1 MKKMCHIKIFFAII
15 LLVFLPGLSASGKS
29 SGTEENA
36 TGGFEFN
43 TSRRSINIPARIS
56 NNLVV
61 IPIRINDSP
70 PLNFILDTGVN
81 TTILIEPMIA
91 QVFEFPIEEVVYILG
106 LGNEGIIEAGM
117 AKGLTFTMR
126 GITGENMN
134 LIVIPDGILSFSE
147 FFGFPVHGII
157 GNDLFKQF
165 PVRINYRTNTVRV
178 YRKPTYPVRRR
189 SQIIPLEIENN
200 KPYVWVKIEGDEEGK
215 TDSLRLLVDMGA
227 TNPVFL
233 NHSFKYLTETRIP
246 SFLGKGISGELEGEM
261 GRLRKLE
268 IGEFRIE
275 EPLAAYPQDDF
286 LSAASFNIQWEGILG
301 AGILSRFHVI
311 LDYQSQKLILRKNRN
326 FGREFHSNL
335 SGMDIIAEGLRFNE
349 YKVNHV
355 RENSVAFEAGI
366 LPGDRIISINR
377 SEVTR
382 MNIDEIVGIF
392 NQSPGTLLQIQII
405 RDEMILQKNIRL
417 REDI

>member
-1 MKKMCHIKIFFAII
+1 MTNMHYIIKFLLIFI
-15 LLVFLPGLSASGKS
+15 LVFTPGFKTFGKS
-29 SGTEENA
+29 LDTLD
-36 TGGFEFN
+36 TPGGFEFN
-43 TSRRSINIPARIS
+43 TNRRSIAIPANIS

-61 IPIRINDSP
+61 IPVRINDSP

-81 TTILIEPMIA
+81 TTILVEPMIA
-91 QVFEFPIEEVVYILG
+91 RVFEFPIDELVYVLG

-117 AKGLTFTMR
+117 AKGLTFSMR

-157 GNDLFKQF
+157 GNDLFQRF

-200 KPYVWVKIEGDEEGK
+200 KPYVWVNVEGDEEGK

-233 NHSFKYLTETRIP
+233 NHSFKYLTENRIP

-261 GRLRKLE
+261 GRLRKLT
-268 IGEFRIE
+268 IGDFTLDK
-275 EPLAAYPQDDF
+275 PLVAYPQDDF
-286 LSAASFNIQWEGILG
+286 LAAASFSIQWEGILG

-311 LDYQSQKLILRKNRN
+311 LDYTSQKLILRKNRN
-326 FGREFHSNL
+326 FDRDFRSNL

-355 RENSVAFEAGI
+355 RKNSVAFEAGI
-366 LPGDRIISINR
+366 LPGDKIISINR
-377 SEVTR
+377 TDVSR
-382 MNIDEIVGIF
+382 LSIDDIVGIF
-392 NQSPGTLLQIQII
+392 NQSPGTFIQIQIM

>member
-1 MKKMCHIKIFFAII
+1 MKKMREIIRIFTISI
-15 LLVFLPGLSASGKS
+15 LVLVTGFISTRETAAK
-29 SGTEENA
+29 EN
-36 TGGFEFN
+36 TSGGFEFN
-43 TSRRSINIPARIS
+43 TNRRSIRIPARIS

-81 TTILIEPMIA
+81 TTILIEPIIA

-117 AKGLTFTMR
+117 AKDLTFSMR

-157 GNDLFKQF
+157 GNDLFQQF

-200 KPYVWVKIEGDEEGK
+200 KPYVWVNIEGDEEGK

-233 NHSFKYLTETRIP
+233 NHSFKYLTENRIP

-268 IGEFRIE
+268 IGEFKIE

-286 LSAASFNIQWEGILG
+286 LSAASFNIEWEGILG

-311 LDYQSQKLILRKNRN
+311 IDYQSQKLILRKNRD
-326 FGREFHSNL
+326 FGKEFHSNL
-335 SGMDIIAEGLRFNE
+335 SGLDIIAEGLNFNDF
-349 YKVNHV
+349 KVNHV
-355 RENSVAFEAGI
+355 RKNSVAYEEGI
-366 LPGDRIISINR
+366 LQGDLIISINR
-377 SEVTR
+377 RAVSQ
-382 MNIDEIVGIF
+382 MKIDEIISKL
-392 NQSPGTLLQIQII
+392 NQSEGTAIHLQIA
-405 RDEMILQKNIRL
+405 RDEKILSKTIRL